1 MPQTVLLDTNF
12 LFIPFRFGVDI
23 FEESERVVNQR
34 LVFAITPQILKEI
47 EGLRIDASPNFERE
61 LQFVEK
67 IVERCIIL
75 DEKIYPCESVD
86 DSILRI
92 AVEKGYIVATTDTKL
107 RNRLR
112 RSNVQALFLRQKTHL
127 EFLGPKK

>member
-34 LVFAITPQILKEI
+34 LFFAVSPQILKEI
-47 EGLRIDASPNFERE
+47 EGLRIDTSPNFERE